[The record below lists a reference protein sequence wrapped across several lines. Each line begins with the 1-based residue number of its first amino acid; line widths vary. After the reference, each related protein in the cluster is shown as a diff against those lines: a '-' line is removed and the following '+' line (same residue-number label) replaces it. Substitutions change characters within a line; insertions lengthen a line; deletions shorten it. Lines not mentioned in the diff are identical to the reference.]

1 MSAAVPVFRRGGC
14 FVMMV
19 VVRRLSAAARA
30 GLRVPKPGLLL
41 LKLAQ
46 RFRHIEAHALEH
58 QPHHRDFGN
67 LLGVNIHREPVR
79 FQVGAGAV
87 GHEQLIHHI
96 HRALV
101 MLNHVGEEK
110 PVELT
115 VARGGKLL
123 KLRLREHARHVVV
136 IVPVPV
142 PVMSV
147 CSCRG
152 MCFVPFRLLLMVFV
166 LTMMMGLVTG
176 MMLSSVVMPL
186 MRRVPAV
193 ARRLLHAH
201 MHFNTF
207 EMHKRHCLSPVAQPL
222 LHKRDF
228 ILLRIDDAG
237 RKPLHRRGG
246 PVSGR
251 QPRHDERLCVMHN
264 HIGHEV
270 HIGLYKILTRG
281 IEPLP
286 VQGLKLAE
294 VTAIRLL
301 GICRLLLLMVMMT
314 VLRMGRYSGEKQ
326 ESARHHN
333 KQQTGAR
340 AGTEKRQPGAEPA
353 AFRVA
358 E

>member
-1 MSAAVPVFRRGGC
+1 
-14 FVMMV
+14 
-19 VVRRLSAAARA
+19 
-30 GLRVPKPGLLL
+30 
-41 LKLAQ
+41 
-46 RFRHIEAHALEH
+46 
-58 QPHHRDFGN
+58 
-67 LLGVNIHREPVR
+67 
-79 FQVGAGAV
+79 
-87 GHEQLIHHI
+87 
-96 HRALV
+96 
-101 MLNHVGEEK
+101 MLNHVGKEQ

-142 PVMSV
+142 MRVGVLLICRVM
-147 CSCRG
+147 R
-152 MCFVPFRLLLMVFV
+152 FVPFRLLLMLFV
-166 LTMMMGLVTG
+166 LSLMMGFVTG
-176 MMLSSVVMPL
+176 MMLRSVVMPL

-207 EMHKRHCLSPVAQPL
+207 EMHKRHRPSPVAQPL

-286 VQGLKLAE
+286 VQGLKFAE
-294 VTAIRLL
+294 ATAIRLL
-301 GICRLLLLMVMMT
+301 GLLWLLLLMVMMA
-314 VLRMGRYSGEKQ
+314 VLRKGRYSGEKQ
-326 ESARHHN
+326 ESASHQK
-333 KQQTGAR
+333 KQQTGTC
-340 AGTEKRQPGAEPA
+340 AGTEERQPGAEPA